1 MSSRT
6 AFIAGAIAFTIGAVA
21 LVAAVLNFSG
31 GGQVATQTSTVGG
44 PFRMVD
50 EDGKPVTEQ
59 DLKGKPHVVFFGFTH
74 CPDVC
79 PTALFDLTQ
88 AFNAMG
94 ADAAKVGG
102 VFVTVDPARDTP
114 EVMKGYLSSFSPLI
128 RGFTGSEEQVAE
140 MVKAYRVFRKKVPLD
155 SGDYTMDHTAVVYLM
170 DRNGAF
176 VAPLNMKR
184 PPEEIAAEIRRYG

>member
-6 AFIAGAIAFTIGAVA
+6 AFIAGAVAFVIGAVA
-21 LVAAVLNFSG
+21 LVGAAFMLRG
-31 GGQVATQTSTVGG
+31 GGELATQTSTIGG
-44 PFRMVD
+44 PFKMVD
-50 EDGKPVTEQ
+50 EDGKAVSEQ

-94 ADAAKVGG
+94 ADAQKAGG
-102 VFVTVDPARDTP
+102 VFVTVDPERDTP
-114 EVMKGYLSSFSPLI
+114 EVMKGYLTSFSPLI
-128 RGFTGSEEQVAE
+128 RGFTGSPEQVDAI
-140 MVKAYRVFRKKVPLD
+140 VKAYRVFRKKVPLEG
-155 SGDYTMDHTAVVYLM
+155 GDYTMDHTAVVYLM